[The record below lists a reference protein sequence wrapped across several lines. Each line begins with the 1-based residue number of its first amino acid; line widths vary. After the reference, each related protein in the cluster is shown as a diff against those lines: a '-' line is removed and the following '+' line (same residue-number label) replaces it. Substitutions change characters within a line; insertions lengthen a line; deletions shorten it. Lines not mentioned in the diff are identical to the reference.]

1 MRTRLSGAVVL
12 ALVTGVLGFV
22 AAGTVGADNRPVGV
36 RLIVHPSSPLTTLE
50 QKVIA
55 DAFLKKIT
63 RWPNDVP
70 IRPVDLHPDS
80 PARRRFSDEV
90 LHRSVAAVKSYWQQL
105 VFSGRQIPPPE
116 LETEEQVVRYVL
128 KNPGAIG
135 YVSPGANIEG
145 AKPLL
150 LR

>member
-1 MRTRLSGAVVL
+1 MRTRLSGAVLLALVAGVL
-12 ALVTGVLGFV
+12 AL
-22 AAGTVGADNRPVGV
+22 ARAGTVGADSRPAGV
-36 RLIVHPSSPLTTLE
+36 RLIVHPGSPLTTVE
-50 QKVIA
+50 QKVVA

-80 PARRRFSDEV
+80 PVRRRFSDEV

-105 VFSGRQIPPPE
+105 VFSGRQVPPPE
-116 LETEEQVVRYVL
+116 LESEEQVVRYVL

-145 AKPLL
+145 AKPLFM
-150 LR
+150 R